1 MNTCKIGIHKY
12 KKLGTQTAGNTTGG
26 FSETQLQR
34 EVLKCKRCG
43 KIKYVGFDIA
53 TNAHLDNSLNWSP
66 NVL

>member
-12 KKLGTQTAGNTTGG
+12 KKLGTQTVSNVVGG

-34 EVLKCKRCG
+34 EVLECNCG
-43 KIKYVGFDIA
+43 KIKYIGFDIA
-53 TNAHLDNSLNWSP
+53 TNAHLDNSLNWVP